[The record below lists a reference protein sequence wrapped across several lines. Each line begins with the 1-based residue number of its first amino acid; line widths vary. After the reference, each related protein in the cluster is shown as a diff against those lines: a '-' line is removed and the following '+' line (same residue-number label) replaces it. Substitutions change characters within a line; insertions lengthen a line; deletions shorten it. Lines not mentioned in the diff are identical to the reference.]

1 MSYKSKK
8 PDELRESDTLF
19 FHAEDISEPTIVVRW
34 GDLKEHL
41 RNELLSS
48 FPEMEDDSPASI
60 DPEFLK
66 PAPQLVREEESDKPK
81 NSKSTY
87 KVEFVC
93 LNSCKEGEVKSH
105 TCTACSEEE
114 AIEET
119 KRHCKVIQCDYRMA
133 IGIWKDGLWYSAG
146 DLAVQNPQKAKDP
159 SPFNTYLVKYEYKT
173 YSAVSTD
180 VHAVGFVAIA
190 ADKIDAV
197 NKLMKHLEILNRHF
211 HRLRS
216 VERYDHSH
224 KDNNQ

>member
-1 MSYKSKK
+1 MAARAYCN
-8 PDELRESDTLF
+8 DLGWTYNFTYGIVDV
-19 FHAEDISEPTIVVRW
+19 SEEVR
-34 GDLKEHL
+34 KE
-41 RNELLSS
+41 
-48 FPEMEDDSPASI
+48 
-60 DPEFLK
+60 K
-66 PAPQLVREEESDKPK
+66 EESDNPK
-81 NSKSTY
+81 NAKSTY

-114 AIEET
+114 AIEAT
-119 KRHCKVIQCDYRMA
+119 KRFCKVIQCDYRMA

-146 DLAVQNPQKAKDP
+146 DLAVPNPQKAKEP

-173 YSAVSTD
+173 HSAVSTD
-180 VHAVGFVAIA
+180 VHAEEFVSIA

-197 NKLMKHLEILNRHF
+197 NKLMKHLEMLNRHF

-224 KDNNQ
+224 YPDKEKK